1 MTTALFRYLGFAFAA
16 ADLLME
22 LDAEGQIVF
31 AAGAAGRL
39 IDMDAE
45 DLNGRNW
52 RELIAEDDR
61 PLVDALL
68 SDLETGARRGPV
80 ALELARS
87 SGNKPAMIS
96 LYLCR
101 LPQLAPAI
109 SCAISGTPAQASSG
123 AIAPGGAYRLH
134 DAGSFDLLTKGLA
147 ELSAA
152 TGIDL
157 DIAFVELNG
166 LAALDARDPVKGAKL
181 LRSVA
186 GTLRADSYGGMSA
199 ARLGDER
206 FAVVRERH
214 APDRLIDHVDAARL
228 RSGIDNTAIKIDA
241 SAVALD
247 TGLISNEKMLRAL
260 RYALNNFIEGGLT
273 KRPAGSLGDVFQQQ
287 VQETMDRA
295 GTFTALVDERK
306 FKLAYQPIVELKNGK
321 LHHHEVLVRFSDDV
335 SPFGMIRMAEE
346 LDLVSRFDMAMVEAV
361 IARLNQKDGSDL
373 RLAVNM
379 SGRSLM
385 SPDFHEALMR
395 ILTERRAPRE
405 RLIFEVTESAALT
418 DLNLADRHIQALRGQ
433 GFHVCLDDF
442 GSGAASFPYLK
453 MLTVDSVKIDGQYIR
468 ELTSDSREGEM
479 IRHLVNMCRSL
490 KVHTTAEMVEDLA
503 VAELLKE
510 IGVDYGQGYFFG
522 RPQADPSPPEAT
534 SAERKGP
541 LSMLRARRSGK
552 KTETWS

>member
-1 MTTALFRYLGFAFAA
+1 MKTALFRYLGFAFAA
-16 ADLLME
+16 ADLLIE
-22 LDAEGQIVF
+22 LDADGQIVF
-31 AAGAAGRL
+31 SAGASGRL
-39 IDMDAE
+39 IDMDAN
-45 DLNGRNW
+45 DLKGRNW

-61 PLVDALL
+61 PVVDALL
-68 SDLETGARRGPV
+68 SGLETGARRGPV
-80 ALELARS
+80 ALELARA
-87 SGNKPAMIS
+87 SGDKPATIS

-109 SCAISGTPAQASSG
+109 SCAISGAPAQASSG
-123 AIAPGGAYRLH
+123 AVAPGGAYRLH
-134 DAGSFDLLTKGLA
+134 DAGSFELLTKGLA

-166 LAALDARDPVKGAKL
+166 LAALDERDPVKGAKL

-199 ARLGDER
+199 ARLGEER
-206 FAVVRERH
+206 FAVVRERYS
-214 APDRLIDHVDAARL
+214 PDRLVEHVDAARL
-228 RSGIDNTAIKIDA
+228 RSGVDNTAIKVDA
-241 SAVALD
+241 TAVALD

-260 RYALNNFIEGGLT
+260 RYALDNFIETGLT
-273 KRPAGSLGDVFQQQ
+273 RRPAGSLGEVFQQQ

-295 GTFTALVDERK
+295 GAFTALVDERK
-306 FKLAYQPIVELKNGK
+306 FKLHYQPIVELKNGK
-321 LHHHEVLVRFSDDV
+321 LHHHEVLVRFADEA

-361 IARLNQKDGSDL
+361 VARLNEKDGGDL
-373 RLAVNM
+373 KLAVNM

-418 DLNLADRHIQALRGQ
+418 DLNLADRHIQALRNQ

-490 KVHTTAEMVEDLA
+490 KVRTTAEMVEDFA
-503 VAELLKE
+503 VAEQLKE

-522 RPQADPSPPEAT
+522 RPQAKPEPPLAA

-541 LSMLRARRSGK
+541 LSMLRGRRSGK
-552 KTETWS
+552 KIETWS